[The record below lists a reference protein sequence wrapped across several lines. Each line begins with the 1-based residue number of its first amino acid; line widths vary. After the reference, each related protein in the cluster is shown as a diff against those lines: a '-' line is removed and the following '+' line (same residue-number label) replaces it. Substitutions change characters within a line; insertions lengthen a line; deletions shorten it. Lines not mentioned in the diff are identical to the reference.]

1 MFLPTTKSEIQN
13 LGWEKLDVIL
23 VSGDAYID
31 SPYIGIAI
39 IGNLLVSKGYRVGVI
54 PQPNINSA
62 NDITRLGEPELFW
75 GVSGGSVD
83 SMVANYTATKKRRRS
98 DDFTPGG
105 LNNKRPDR
113 AVIKF
118 SNLIRQHFK
127 NTAPIVIGGIEASLR
142 RVVHYDYWSDSL
154 RRSILSDSKADYLVY
169 GMGEKTILELAVKL
183 KKKKSPENVKGVCY
197 ISNEPR
203 YEYIQLPSFEE
214 CTTSKD
220 KFIKMFDQFY
230 LNNDPISARGLYQK
244 QNSRYLIQNPPQPN
258 PTTEELDSY
267 NEMNFMRE
275 LHPYHSKDG
284 KVIAL
289 DTIRFSINTHR
300 GCYGE
305 CNFCAIAVHQGQTI
319 SSRSHESIVNEAK
332 SFMQNKKFKGNISD
346 VGGPTAN
353 MYGFECVKKLKLG
366 FCIDKRCVCPDT
378 CKTLRAT
385 HKPQL
390 DLLKELRELEGIK
403 KVFVA
408 SGIRYDMVLDDK
420 KYGYEYLKN
429 IVTHHTSGQMKIAPE
444 HSEDKV
450 LHHMGKPSK
459 QSLVGFKD
467 MFYKYNKEAGKNQ
480 FLTYYMIAAHPGCTE
495 SDMKN
500 LKTFASTKLEIS
512 PEQVQVF
519 TPTPSTYSSLM
530 YYTEIDPFTG
540 EKIFVEKDIKK
551 KEIQKEI
558 LVVKRDNRKMTGH
571 SKNSSNPHRKRKRT
585 K

>member
-1 MFLPTTKSEIQN
+1 MFLPTTKSEMQN
-13 LGWEKLDVIL
+13 LVWEKLDIIL

-39 IGNLLVSKGYRVGVI
+39 IGNLLLSKGYRVGVI

-105 LNNKRPDR
+105 INNKRPDR

-118 SNLIRQHFK
+118 SNLIRQYFK
-127 NTAPIVIGGIEASLR
+127 NTVPIVIGGIEASLR

-154 RRSILSDSKADYLVY
+154 RRSVLSDSKADYLVY
-169 GMGEKTILELAVKL
+169 GMGEKAVLELAAKL
-183 KKKKSPENVKGVCY
+183 KKKKNPENVKGVCY

-214 CTTSKD
+214 CTNSKD

-267 NEMNFMRE
+267 NEMEFMRE

-284 KVIAL
+284 KVKAL

-319 SSRSHESIVNEAK
+319 SNRSHESIVNEAK
-332 SFMQNKKFKGNISD
+332 SFRQNKKFKGNISD

-366 FCIDKRCVCPDT
+366 FCTDKRCVCPDT
-378 CKTLRAT
+378 CKTLRPT

-540 EKIFVEKDIKK
+540 DKIFVEKDIKK

-558 LVVKRDNRKMTGH
+558 LVVKRDNRKTTKRF
-571 SKNSSNPHRKRKRT
+571 KNSSKPYRKRR
-585 K
+585 